1 MHKKLIS
8 LAVAAAFAA
17 PAAMAEVA
25 VYGKVHMD
33 IVSTDS
39 STEENIE
46 VTSNASR
53 LGFKGSED
61 LGNGLKAIFKYE
73 MTYSGVDD
81 NNDGT
86 SVTTSIG
93 AARNSYIGLSGSFG
107 TVLIG
112 RHDTPAKSAYYAAG
126 NDHLGDSIIDLN
138 KIGFAERRVSNAIAY
153 VSPNFSGVRI
163 AAAIVPGEQDGQG
176 NNDENGL
183 MDSYSLGIMYKG
195 HGVKAGLGYEAI
207 ADTSGNADNNDDK
220 LLQIGASYTFMKNY
234 TVGATYEDRKNINFS
249 RTSADAALNDRDGT
263 TWAISGK
270 AKFGNN
276 AIILNYGNTEEEET
290 TTAGV
295 TSTTVDSAHMGIG
308 FHHTMSK
315 RTSAYV
321 AYKNVDPDGG
331 DSTDQLAVGMI
342 HKF

>member
-39 STEENIE
+39 PTEENIE

-73 MTYSGVDD
+73 MTYSGVDNTD
-81 NNDGT
+81 ANNDG
-86 SVTTSIG
+86 VDDNTSIDG
-93 AARNSYIGLSGSFG
+93 ARNSYIGLSGSFG
-107 TVLIG
+107 TFLIG
-112 RHDTPAKSAYYAAG
+112 RHDTPAKSAYYASG

-138 KIGFAERRVSNAIAY
+138 NIGFTERRVPNAIAY

-176 NNDENGL
+176 DNDENGL
-183 MDSYSLGIMYKG
+183 MDSYSLGVMYKG
-195 HGVKAGLGYEAI
+195 HGVKAGLGYETI
-207 ADTSGNADNNDDK
+207 GDTSAGADNNDTTT
-220 LLQIGASYTFMKNY
+220 LHIGASYTFMNNY
-234 TVGATYEDRKNINFS
+234 TVGVQYGTDDNINNVDGDE
-249 RTSADAALNDRDGT
+249 RTTFAL
-263 TWAISGK
+263 AGK

-276 AIILNYGNTEEEET
+276 AIVVNFGDTETESNTAANNSEAT
-290 TTAGV
+290 
-295 TSTTVDSAHMGIG
+295 HMGIG

>member
-33 IVSTDS
+33 IVSTDDAS
-39 STEENIE
+39 EVIVTNATGNGTDNIT
-46 VTSNASR
+46 VNSNASR

-73 MTYSGVDD
+73 MTYSGVNSDD
-81 NNDGT
+81 A
-86 SVTTSIG
+86 IG
-93 AARNSYIGLSGSFG
+93 GARNSYVGLSGNFG
-107 TVLIG
+107 TVLVG
-112 RHDTPAKSAYYAAG
+112 RHDTPAKSAYYASG

-138 KIGFAERRVSNAIAY
+138 KIGFTERRVNNAIAY

-163 AAAIVPGEQDGQG
+163 AAAIVPGEQSGEND
-176 NNDENGL
+176 NNDANGL
-183 MDSYSLGIMYKG
+183 MDSYSLGVMYKG
-195 HGVKAGLGYEAI
+195 NGVKAGLGYESI
-207 ADTSGNADNNDDK
+207 ADGNTASTDNNDATT
-220 LLQIGASYTFMKNY
+220 LHIGASYNFMNNY
-234 TVGATYEDRKNINFS
+234 TVGVQYSNEDNYGN
-249 RTSADAALNDRDGT
+249 ADGT
-263 TWAISGK
+263 ERTTFALAGK

-276 AIILNYGNTEEEET
+276 AIIVNYGDTETET
-290 TTAGV
+290 SAGV
-295 TSTTVDSAHMGIG
+295 KSDDESHIGIG

-321 AYKNVDPDGG
+321 AYKSVGTSDDGE
-331 DSTDQLAVGMI
+331 DDASQFAVGMI